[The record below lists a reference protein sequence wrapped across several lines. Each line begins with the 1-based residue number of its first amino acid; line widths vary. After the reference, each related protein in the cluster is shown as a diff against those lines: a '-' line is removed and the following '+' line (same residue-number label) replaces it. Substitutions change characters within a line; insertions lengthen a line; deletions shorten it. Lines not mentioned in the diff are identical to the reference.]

1 VSPRKVKLSPSVGDR
16 GAGLPMVDTFQG
28 VAVFVLAILPGALYI
43 WGIESVT
50 GAWGLNFADRVLRF
64 IAFSAIIQVL
74 LLPLTYWFW
83 VRYVKVG
90 YFAQGKPL
98 HLSMVES
105 GIAYVIVPYILG
117 RIVGRG
123 VGANNS
129 IALALAGR
137 RPGAP
142 RAWDQLFRE
151 AARGWVVLKLT
162 SGTYLGGVYLGR
174 SYASAYPEPQE
185 LFLADQVFVDPDS
198 GDFIT
203 GTGAPLRQGQVPE
216 RMGRGL
222 LVRWDEVEYLEWYGS

>member
-1 VSPRKVKLSPSVGDR
+1 
-16 GAGLPMVDTFQG
+16 MVNTFQG
-28 VAVFVLAILPGALYI
+28 VAVFVLAVLPGALYI

-74 LLPLTYWFW
+74 LLPLTYWLW
-83 VRYVKVG
+83 VKYVKTA
-90 YFAQGKPL
+90 YFSQGKPL
-98 HLSMVES
+98 TLGMIEG
-105 GIAYVIVPYILG
+105 GIVYVVLPYVLG
-117 RIVGRG
+117 RIVGNG

-142 RAWDQLFRE
+142 RAWDQLFRQ
-151 AARGWVVLKLT
+151 AARGWVILKLQ
-162 SGTYLGGVYLGR
+162 SGEFIGGSYLGR

-185 LFLADQVFVDPDS
+185 LFLSEQVFVDPDT
-198 GDFIT
+198 GDFVT
-203 GTGAPLRQGQVPE
+203 GEGTPLRQGQIPE

-222 LVRWDEVEYLEWYGS
+222 LVRWDEIEYLEWYES